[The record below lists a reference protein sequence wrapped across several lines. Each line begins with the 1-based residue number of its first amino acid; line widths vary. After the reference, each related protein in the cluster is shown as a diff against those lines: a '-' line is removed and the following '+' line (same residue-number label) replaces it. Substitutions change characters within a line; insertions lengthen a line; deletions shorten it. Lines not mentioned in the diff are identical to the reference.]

1 MVLQLLNEWTTHTT
15 AAELIS
21 ISGTVYN
28 APGAFDGDTDHQTSC
43 VVDCQGRMVRTVEGA
58 QFYLGYCK
66 DSASELREQLKA
78 GELANHERSALGLNE
93 EELAV

>member
-1 MVLQLLNEWTTHTT
+1 MQLLNEWTTHTT

-28 APGAFDGDTDHQTSC
+28 APGAFDGDSDHHTSC
-43 VVDCQGRMVRTVEGA
+43 VVDCNGRKVKTVEGA

-66 DSASELREQLKA
+66 GSTPEQREQLKA
-78 GELANHERSALGLNE
+78 GELAKDERSALGLNE